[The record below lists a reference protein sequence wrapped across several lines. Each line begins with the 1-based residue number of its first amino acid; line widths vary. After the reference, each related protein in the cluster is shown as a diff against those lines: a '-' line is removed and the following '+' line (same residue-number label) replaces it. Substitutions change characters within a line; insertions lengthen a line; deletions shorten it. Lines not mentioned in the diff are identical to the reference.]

1 MADLL
6 KVLEESGAILKG
18 HFLLTSGRHSDTYF
32 EKFRVLENPKVLSEI
47 CGELASRFA
56 EAEIDIVAGPT
67 TGGIIIAFE
76 IARQMNCP
84 ALYVETENG
93 VRALRRGASVPAG
106 AKVLVVDDVFT
117 TGTSVAE
124 VVELLRKQGAEIAG
138 VGVLVDR
145 GEKPVDFG
153 APFYAAV
160 KVEAT
165 SYAPDDVP
173 DWLAVI
179 PIAKPGTRLS
189 Q

>member
-6 KVLEESGAILKG
+6 KALEESGAILKG

-32 EKFRVLENPKVLSEI
+32 EKFRVLENPKVLSEV
-47 CGELASRFA
+47 CSELAEHFSSA
-56 EAEIDIVAGPT
+56 DIDIVTGPT

-76 IARQMNCP
+76 VARQMNKP

-93 VRALRRGASVPAG
+93 VRTLRRGASVPAG

-124 VVELLRKQGAEIAG
+124 VAELLRKHGAEIAG

-145 GEKPVDFG
+145 SEKPVDFG

-160 KVEAT
+160 EVEAA
-165 SYAPDDVP
+165 SYAPDAVP
-173 DWLAVI
+173 EWLAATPAV
-179 PIAKPGTRLS
+179 KPGTR
-189 Q
+189 QV